1 MLGSMWLTWVL
12 MGLVVYADGGGICRS
27 IATAGDLTPLNV
39 RGPKSWGHRLSL
51 LMLHMLMA
59 KNTMGNQR
67 IPYFD
72 GYHLQNILI
81 WSYLM
86 VTTRIPYF
94 DGYHLQNI
102 LIWSY
107 LMVTTRI
114 PWGFCRFSLHFTH
127 SLQGPTGE
135 IPAHLMI
142 IIDKTG
148 CPKTLRF
155 PLLL

>member
-1 MLGSMWLTWVL
+1 MGPHGSGSLRRWWWDMPIDSHGWWF
-12 MGLVVYADGGGICRS
+12 D
-27 IATAGDLTPLNV
+27 PLNV
-39 RGPKSWGHRLSL
+39 RGLNREATDCRCLYCTCWWQKIPWV
-51 LMLHMLMA
+51 
-59 KNTMGNQR
+59 TTR